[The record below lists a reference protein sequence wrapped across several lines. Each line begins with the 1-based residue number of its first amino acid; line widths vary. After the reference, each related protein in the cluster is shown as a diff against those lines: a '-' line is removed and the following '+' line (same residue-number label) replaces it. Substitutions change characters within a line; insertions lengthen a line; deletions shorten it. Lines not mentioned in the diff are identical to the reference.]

1 MTTADRHPAILTP
14 PATSSPA
21 PPDPGVRQGGT
32 GPWFRVGMGAAGV
45 LILAVVFAGVTGWQ
59 GRHEVTVVAP
69 DPVASAAAAVTW
81 SHYLP
86 GFREQLA
93 ADSCTDLD
101 EAYRAARLV
110 DGPVDSHP
118 VEAYI
123 AALAVAKGCV
133 L

>member
-1 MTTADRHPAILTP
+1 VTTVDHTPTVPAAPRRASSVPRGVVGLTAVILL
-14 PATSSPA
+14 
-21 PPDPGVRQGGT
+21 
-32 GPWFRVGMGAAGV
+32 AA
-45 LILAVVFAGVTGWQ
+45 IFAVVTGWQ
-59 GRHEVTVVAP
+59 GRHEVTTP

-101 EAYRAARLV
+101 EAYRAAQFV
-110 DGPVDSHP
+110 DGPVDSRP

-123 AALAVAKGCV
+123 AALAVSKGCV